1 MFRSVYFINDLFF
14 FSQIIQMAYKMA
26 LKYGSSNALDF
37 KQTMKPIIVL
47 KKYDMSLM
55 MSNR

>member
-1 MFRSVYFINDLFF
+1 
-14 FSQIIQMAYKMA
+14 MA
-26 LKYGSSNALDF
+26 LKYGSSDALDF